1 MQVMYS
7 PAQRDDVQIIYGL
20 CRDLIQTYET
30 DPIPM
35 DKVLNWC
42 LRKIQT
48 SLEQYRVI
56 TADGKKAGYVHLDT
70 LGDGALKLDDLY
82 VLTEFQGRGIGTQV
96 VRDAISRAT
105 EQKKDLVLYVFRKN
119 TGALRLYK
127 RLGFRVDEPC
137 GGSRYKMKY
146 EFQL

>member
-1 MQVMYS
+1 MKVTYS
-7 PAQRDDVQIIYGL
+7 PAQTDDVQIIYGL
-20 CRDLIQTYET
+20 CRDLIETYET

-56 TADGKKAGYVHLDT
+56 LADGQKAGYVHLDT
-70 LGDGALKLDDLY
+70 LDDGALELDDLY
-82 VLTEFQGRGIGTQV
+82 VLTDFQGQGIGTQA
-96 VRDAISRAT
+96 VRDAISQAK

-119 TGALRLYK
+119 TGALRLYE
-127 RLGFRVDEPC
+127 RLGFRVDEHC

-146 EFQL
+146 EFHQ